1 MNEREWQWP
10 ARDGKA
16 VFARRWAPE
25 EDNDVQAVVVL
36 IHGKGEHSGRYRHLA
51 ENFTADG
58 YAVLAFDQLGHGLT
72 EGKRGHADSYEELM
86 DGIDRLLEEANAR
99 YPGKP
104 IFLYG
109 HSMGGNIMINYV
121 LRRQPRLT
129 GAIATGPWLKL
140 AASDRPLPLVILSRV
155 AKQMKRRRPPAPP
168 VYLTSDPD
176 MLARL
181 VADPLGHA
189 KFSAKLFFA
198 IRRAGLWA
206 LEHANELS
214 IPMLILHGGDDTVTA
229 PEASRQFAERAGR
242 LCTYREWPG
251 LRHELHN
258 ERNREQIF
266 AAVKAWMQDQS
277 SVSAGRSG
285 S

>member
-1 MNEREWQWP
+1 MKEREWQWP
-10 ARDGKA
+10 ARDGKS
-16 VFARRWAPE
+16 VFARSWAPDD
-25 EDNDVQAVVVL
+25 EDAVQAVIVL

-51 ENFTADG
+51 GNFTAG
-58 YAVLAFDQLGHGLT
+58 GIAVMAFDQLGHGLT

-86 DGIDRLLEEANAR
+86 DGIDRLLEEAQTR
-99 YPGKP
+99 YSGKP

-121 LRRQPRLT
+121 LRRRPQLA

-140 AASDRPLPLVILSRV
+140 APSDKPLPLVIWSRV
-155 AKQMKRRRPPAPP
+155 AKQMKRKRPSAPP
-168 VYLTSDPD
+168 TYLTSDPD

-181 VADPLGHA
+181 TADPLGHG

-206 LEHANELS
+206 LEHADELS
-214 IPMLILHGGDDTVTA
+214 VPMLILHGGDDTVTSL
-229 PEASRQFAERAGR
+229 EASRHFSERADR
-242 LCTYREWPG
+242 LCTFQEWPG

-258 ERNREQIF
+258 ERHREEIF
-266 AAVKAWMQDQS
+266 AAIKSWIRDQS
-277 SVSAGRSG
+277 SEAAGTSG
-285 S
+285 N